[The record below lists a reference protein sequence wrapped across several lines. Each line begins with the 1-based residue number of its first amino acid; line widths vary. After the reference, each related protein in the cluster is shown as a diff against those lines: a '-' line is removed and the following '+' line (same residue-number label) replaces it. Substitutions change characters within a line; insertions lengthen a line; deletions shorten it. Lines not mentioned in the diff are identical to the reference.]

1 MEFGDFKSYIHKW
14 FLADWARSALS
25 IQLCFVND
33 ITYVH
38 VKTAPLF
45 GRPIMVTIEPSV
57 GYI

>member
-38 VKTAPLF
+38 VKTAPYLAA
-45 GRPIMVTIEPSV
+45 P
-57 GYI
+57 